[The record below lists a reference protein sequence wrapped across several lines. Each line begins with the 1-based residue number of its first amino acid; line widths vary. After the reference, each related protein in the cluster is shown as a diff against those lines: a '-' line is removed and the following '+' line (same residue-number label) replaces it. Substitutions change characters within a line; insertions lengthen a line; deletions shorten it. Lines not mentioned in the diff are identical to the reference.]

1 MSKRTNDFTFYVY
14 DMKDN
19 ERLAHICDSLDE
31 LALFFGRPKDS
42 IKSSLTRKQMFER
55 RFLVVREINEDAI
68 N

>member
-1 MSKRTNDFTFYVY
+1 MSKRRNDWTFYVY
-14 DMKDN
+14 DIKDN

-31 LALFFGRPKDS
+31 LALFFNRSKDS
-42 IKSSLTRKQMFER
+42 IKSSLTRRQIFER